1 MIIWALAA
9 QLAVGGAET
18 EGPLPLTTQF
28 TVQRW
33 TREEGLPQNSVKTI
47 CFGPDGLLWG
57 AAGTQLWRFDGVRFA
72 EGPAI
77 DEPRSF
83 SRSIFRVLFDGL
95 GRLTVI
101 RRGAVGLVHDGSWR
115 KLPEWDYKRLR
126 QVYDVVIASNRLVC
140 LTDVAVGLSAQE
152 GWRLSV
158 VEPSVSSNINCRKG
172 SCAPDGT
179 VWIAAEGG
187 LYRLAGERCVRVPV
201 PLARQDLAYEAVHA
215 GVSGDVWVYR
225 HPGDFFKFSKG
236 VWAALPPV
244 PSLAQSRLGVTA
256 MVERRPGELWAG
268 GQHGLYRWDGRSW
281 NALYTGEGL
290 YPPGINDLCVDARG
304 RVWAGT
310 EGGGLLCFRERVVDM
325 VRIAKG
331 PAAQTFTA
339 LHECGDGTLLAGIAG
354 SGLWR
359 GKLETG
365 FEPMASDPFSPQAT
379 VFSVCDDQAG
389 GLWLGALGHH
399 LMRRDAL
406 GRTRV
411 IYPGKRVPFMDAGVR
426 ALLSAR
432 DGKLWVGTQ
441 RGVMVYRG
449 PEGLDWPKHQIP
461 NTVNALAEGTNATV
475 WAASESEGVLAFEG
489 KSLAWKTANEGL
501 PASVSCVETVYADRD
516 GLLWCGG
523 SFGLAW
529 RDRERWRLVA
539 MSLLE
544 GTRVVIVLDDDAG
557 HLWLGTDKGI
567 IRLSRSALLG
577 TTVPEHADA
586 ELTLRKE
593 DGLDDEFCSGGFSP
607 AGLRMA
613 DGRLL
618 FPTRNGLAVV
628 TPSAVI
634 EPLQAAPVYVD
645 EVVTDDGRFRWRR
658 SFGPH
663 ASTGPITVGMPAG
676 TRSVSV
682 RWLTAEPGSGRTAR
696 FRAALQGNG
705 YWRAG
710 ETFLREATYDN
721 LTPGSYRFTLSVQNR
736 SSRWT
741 PAAEVLLTVQP
752 FWWQR
757 TSARVLFAAALFA
770 GVGGLGWWGARRRA
784 KRLRKTDALRLRIA
798 RDLHDEIGANLGGV
812 ALLLDLAGAQG
823 DAESFER
830 IRTIVIQSIGTL
842 KDLVW
847 MIDPA
852 HDNASDLVA
861 RVKEA
866 AAMLLSATP
875 YSVRVEGE
883 CGEMRIPTAVRRN
896 VLPIIKEALHNVVKH
911 AHASRAELLIARRGR
926 RLRLVV
932 EDDGVGFDGGAAKVG
947 HGLRNMRRRAEEL
960 QAQFLVE
967 RRAEGGTRVT
977 LDIPLTK
984 D

>member
-1 MIIWALAA
+1 LACVA
-9 QLAVGGAET
+9 SASANDGVPQPVTAS
-18 EGPLPLTTQF
+18 F

-47 CFGPDGLLWG
+47 CLGSDGLLWG

-83 SRSIFRVLFDGL
+83 SRGIFRVLVDGL

-101 RRGAVGLVHDGSWR
+101 RRGAVGLVYEDGWR
-115 KLPEWDYKRLR
+115 KLPEWDYRRLR
-126 QVYDVVIASNRLVC
+126 QLYDVAVASNRLVC

-152 GWRLSV
+152 GWRLAA
-158 VEPSVSSNINCRKG
+158 VEPAASENVNWRKA
-172 SCAPDGT
+172 SCGADGT
-179 VWIAAEGG
+179 VWIAAQGG
-187 LYRLAGERCVRVPV
+187 LYRLVGERCVRVPV
-201 PLARQDLAYEAVHA
+201 PPASEDLAYESVHVGA
-215 GVSGDVWVYR
+215 SGDVWVYR
-225 HPGDFFKFSKG
+225 HPGDFFRFSRG
-236 VWAALPPV
+236 AWAALPPV
-244 PSLAQSRLGVTA
+244 PKLAQKRLGITA

-268 GQHGLYRWDGRSW
+268 GQHGLYRWDGVRW

-290 YPPGINDLCVDARG
+290 YPPAINDLCVDARG
-304 RVWAGT
+304 RVWAGS

-325 VRIAKG
+325 VRVAQG
-331 PAAQTFTA
+331 PAVQAFTA

-359 GKLETG
+359 GSLDKG
-365 FEPMASDPFSPQAT
+365 FEPVASETFSAQAT
-379 VFSVCDDQAG
+379 VFSVCDDGSG

-399 LMRRDAL
+399 LMRRAAS
-406 GRTRV
+406 GQTQV
-411 IYPGKRVPFMDAGVR
+411 IYPGRRVPFMDAGVR
-426 ALLSAR
+426 ALLRAR

-441 RGVMVYRG
+441 RGVMVYAE
-449 PEGLDWPKHQIP
+449 PDGLDWPKHQIP
-461 NTVNALAEGTNATV
+461 NTVNALAEGAGARV
-475 WAASESEGVLAFEG
+475 WAASESEGVLVFEG
-489 KSLAWKTANEGL
+489 KSLAWTAANEGL
-501 PASVSCVETVYADRD
+501 PAPLPCVETVYADSEER
-516 GLLWCGG
+516 LWCGG

-529 RDRERWRLVA
+529 HDGARWRPVA

-544 GTRVVIVLDDDAG
+544 GTRVVMVLEDDAG

-567 IRLSRSALLG
+567 VRLNRSALLG
-577 TTVPEHADA
+577 ARGTEPADA
-586 ELTLRKE
+586 ELALRKE
-593 DGLDDEFCSGGFSP
+593 DGLDDEHCSGGFSP

-628 TPSAVI
+628 TPSAVVA
-634 EPLQAAPVYVD
+634 PLQTAPVYVD
-645 EVVTDDGRFRWRR
+645 QVVTEDGRFLWRR
-658 SFGPH
+658 AFGPR
-663 ASTGPITVGMPAG
+663 AAAGPSTVSVPAG
-676 TRSVSV
+676 ARSVTV

-696 FRAALQGNG
+696 FRAVLEGSG
-705 YWRAG
+705 YRRAG
-710 ETFLREATYDN
+710 DTVLREAAYDN
-721 LTPGSYRFTLSVQNR
+721 LAPGSYRFTLSVQNR
-736 SSRWT
+736 TSCWT
-741 PAAEVLLTVQP
+741 SAAEVLLTVQP
-752 FWWQR
+752 YWWQR
-757 TSARVLFAAALFA
+757 ASARALFAVALLA

-784 KRLRKTDALRLRIA
+784 RRLRKTDALRLRIA

-812 ALLLDLAGAQG
+812 ALLLDLAGSQG

-830 IRTIVIQSIGTL
+830 IRSIVTQSIGTL

-866 AAMLLSATP
+866 AAMLLPATP
-875 YSVRVEGE
+875 YSVRVEGDG
-883 CGEMRIPTAVRRN
+883 GEMRVSTAVRRN
-896 VLPIIKEALHNVVKH
+896 VLPIIKESLHNVVKH
-911 AHASRAELLIARRGR
+911 AHASRADVLIARHGR
-926 RLRLVV
+926 RLKLVV
-932 EDDGVGFDGGAAKVG
+932 EDDGDGFDEGEMKAG
-947 HGLRNMRRRAEEL
+947 HGVRNMRRRAEEM
-960 QAQFLVE
+960 QALFLIE

-977 LDIPLTK
+977 LDVPLTK